1 MDQLSFAA
9 SGTEMQYLHPGRLSD
24 QSSRTAI
31 STDQGRSKS
40 EQLLQAILD
49 ALKDNKASHA
59 GIAPAK
65 TDTKDFVP
73 SPSPPKVHQPVIPQ
87 SNPSR
92 PYLPRGTSTTS
103 SGSSHSTSGCGDEQF
118 YQQLFTAVV
127 AFAAF
132 GGSITFQC
140 IFQTMPD
147 TTENKHITPKR
158 ARTFI
163 AISWLLFTM
172 DLSLSSI
179 VLAALYVCKTRSA
192 REGEH
197 TRTWHKPLH
206 RAMNLIAALVLPLGS
221 VAALIFAALA
231 VSVLSLAVG
240 ETALVSVAVLGGS
253 IVLWWFSFCIRYC
266 YRQRKGHSPA

>member
-1 MDQLSFAA
+1 MDQLAFAA
-9 SGTEMQYLHPGRLSD
+9 GGTEMQYLHPGRLSD

-31 STDQGRSKS
+31 FPDQGHSKS
-40 EQLLQAILD
+40 ELLLQAILD
-49 ALKDNKASHA
+49 ELKDNKGSNA
-59 GIAPAK
+59 GVAVAK
-65 TDTKDFVP
+65 TDTKDFVS
-73 SPSPPKVHQPVIPQ
+73 SPSNVSQPVMPQ
-87 SNPSR
+87 CKPSR
-92 PYLPRGTSTTS
+92 PQPARRTSTMS
-103 SGSSHSTSGCGDEQF
+103 FGSSRSTSGCGDEQF

-192 REGEH
+192 REGER
-197 TRTWHKPLH
+197 TDTWHKQLH
-206 RAMNLIAALVLPLGS
+206 RAMNLIAALVLPLVC

-240 ETALVSVAVLGGS
+240 EVALVSVTVLGGS

-266 YRQRKGHSPA
+266 YRQRKARSPA